1 MGKLWYIDPSGK
13 RKRTEEGVK
22 SDYRKF
28 QSSEEAKK
36 DRAARNTARRRA
48 LRSGRAH
55 KGDNT
60 AVDHIDSNP
69 RHNDASNLRVISR
82 SRNAGRKENSRRK
95 GSRRNRRTF
104 GL

>member
-1 MGKLWYIDPSGK
+1 MAKK
-13 RKRTEEGVK
+13 RDARGTLR
-22 SDYRKF
+22 DYAREYEKF

-48 LRSGRAH
+48 LRSGRVH

-82 SRNAGRKENSRRK
+82 SRNAGRKENSRRR
-95 GSRRNRRTF
+95 GSRRRKESW

>member
-1 MGKLWYIDPSGK
+1 MGKLWSG
-13 RKRTEEGVK
+13 RKRTAAGRK
-22 SDYRKF
+22 HDYEKF
-28 QSSEEAKK
+28 GSSEEAKK

-48 LRSGRAH
+48 LRSGRVH

-69 RHNDASNLRVISR
+69 RHNEPSNLRVMSR
-82 SRNAGRKENSRRK
+82 SRNAGRKENSRRR
-95 GSRRNRRTF
+95 GSKRNRRNW